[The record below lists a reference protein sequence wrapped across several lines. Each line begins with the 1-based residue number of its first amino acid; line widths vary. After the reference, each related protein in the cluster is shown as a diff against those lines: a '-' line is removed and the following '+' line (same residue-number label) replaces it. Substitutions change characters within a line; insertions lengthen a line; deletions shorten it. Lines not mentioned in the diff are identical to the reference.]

1 MRKRW
6 SREWTH
12 FIRHWEERKTVD
24 ANEVNVYS
32 VHDIRILKT
41 RHKKR
46 ERLSTGSSNSHSFI
60 RNQYF
65 RHAMSF
71 VLSLFLLGIINLY
84 SYCQEWF
91 KLPGIPR
98 RILSC
103 DHNIPEIFRGN
114 DTILIW
120 SHNCIRRQTP
130 FVYFFFFLLT

>member
-46 ERLSTGSSNSHSFI
+46 ERLSTGSLNSHSFI
-60 RNQYF
+60 RNEYF

-84 SYCQEWF
+84 PYCQELF
-91 KLPGIPR
+91 KLLLDGYCHVITTF
-98 RILSC
+98 LKYS
-103 DHNIPEIFRGN
+103 EE
-114 DTILIW
+114 TIQYSFEVIIVYAAKLL
-120 SHNCIRRQTP
+120 
-130 FVYFFFFLLT
+130 FVYFLGFH